1 MALSYASGLPADHTQ
16 TLPSFREL
24 LPPHLHDEIE
34 ATSYFSSPHY
44 QSRERPVSVSSDREL
59 AFSPRSYPGGASYES
74 SSKTTLGETAGNY
87 SITPART
94 SGSSSR
100 AIGAYGSSQ
109 ARYGGNVSPTAAG
122 SAPQY
127 TPRGPS
133 PILPSIRDL
142 QSIPERGLN
151 TSSHPF
157 PETRNAS
164 RPEQF
169 PAQDLGGH
177 YSTVGGKP
185 FMHNQPPY
193 TYPTVAY
200 QGDSEAPSHMMPHG
214 QQSNFGMVGD
224 PIDPK
229 SKRRRGNLPKPVTD
243 ILRAWFHEH
252 LDHPYPSEEDKQMFM
267 TRTGLSIS
275 QISNWF
281 INARRRQ
288 LPALRNQMRSGGS
301 EADTQPHSPLSEE
314 EQGLE

>member
-1 MALSYASGLPADHTQ
+1 M
-16 TLPSFREL
+16 
-24 LPPHLHDEIE
+24 LPPHFHDEIE
-34 ATSYFSSPHY
+34 ATSYLSSPHY

-59 AFSPRSYPGGASYES
+59 TFNPRSYPGGATYES

-87 SITPART
+87 SVTPVRA

-100 AIGAYGSSQ
+100 AIGDYGSSQ
-109 ARYGGNVSPTAAG
+109 ARYGGNTSPTAAG

-151 TSSHPF
+151 TSSHAF
-157 PETRNAS
+157 PEAPRNVS

-169 PAQDLGGH
+169 PAQDIGGH

-193 TYPTVAY
+193 TYPTMAY
-200 QGDSEAPSHMMPHG
+200 QGDSEGSPHMLPHG
-214 QQSNFGMVGD
+214 QHSNFGMVGD

-275 QISNWF
+275 QVRTSISHLFEHMLTAFALKISNWF

-301 EADTQPHSPLSEE
+301 DADTQPHSPLSDE
-314 EQGLE
+314 EQGL